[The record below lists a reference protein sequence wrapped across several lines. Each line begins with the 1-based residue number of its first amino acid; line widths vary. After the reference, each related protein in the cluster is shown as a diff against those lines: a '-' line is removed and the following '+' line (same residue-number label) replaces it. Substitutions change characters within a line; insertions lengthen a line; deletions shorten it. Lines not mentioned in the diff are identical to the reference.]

1 MNKEEKHELRFCDF
15 KTIILAI
22 LVSFLI
28 NPALGVVSDAPDL
41 LVDHTLSLPEIWTL
55 ESGQVPASS
64 TVVVKVAAQEPNQ
77 PRVPIDVVLALDSS
91 GSMNQSDSG
100 NIRVEAA
107 RNLVN
112 MMNPAIDKIGVVIW
126 NDTIVFTQ
134 PLTNDFGKISD
145 QLGMAST
152 PLGGTCMGEALN
164 TSISLLSQDTGN
176 ATKVIVFLSDGKQES
191 CSINEM
197 PCGSGLGARNAN
209 ILIYTIG
216 LGSSADEDALKCI
229 SSATGASY
237 YYAQNSEALV
247 PIFGGISQTISNIT
261 AKDAVLRYSMPS
273 QLQIVPKSA
282 TIEPH
287 VSDDSGNTIL
297 TWNIGAMEKNKPWQ
311 VSFGVSSKDPGL
323 FSLGIGPNSKVT
335 YTQQNGTTSNAEI
348 PAKGLQVKIPGA
360 FPLSGFGIGGSV
372 IDPQTN
378 VTVTKEIVSNQD
390 GTCPAVNL
398 AVAMPYTPYNIDLVF
413 ALDTSGS
420 MWQTYVPGTNES
432 QVTWMTSE
440 VENALNGNS
449 AFKNVRVAVVTWD
462 DKTGITTDFFPG
474 SEWNRLPPLTFN
486 ETNTTIYA
494 PGLEAAVKVLDDHPV
509 IDPYNTRRIIVFVTG
524 LSEFNPGD
532 GLDAA
537 IQDAQRKNY
546 TVYTVGIGINKGD
559 IKSKYE
565 YATLNKMATGT
576 GGKAEFDI
584 QSIKQLQN
592 VIQNIYADLA
602 LKPVAKDVVVTD
614 TLYPYLRILGTSE
627 PSSTTILP
635 QNPDGTTT
643 LVWRVGDM
651 LRGGNGVKKI
661 TINTALQLDKLPVD
675 VTSNKTS
682 VSYKVDETTPV
693 SAVAYT
699 WFTEE
704 KRTLGITEGKLS
716 ISCGTPCAVC
726 PTTET
731 SQPIAPVS
739 SGENLSAIKSQ
750 PGFEALL
757 AAIGL
762 FAAGLY
768 MRRKT

>member
-1 MNKEEKHELRFCDF
+1 MNKKEEHVLHFCDF
-15 KTIILAI
+15 RTVFLAI

-28 NPALGVVSDAPDL
+28 YPALGVVSDAPDL
-41 LVDHTLSLPEIWTL
+41 LVDHTLSLPEIWSL

-64 TVVVKVAAQEPNQ
+64 TVVVKVVAQEPNQ

-107 RNLVN
+107 KNLVN

-126 NDTIVFTQ
+126 NDTVVFSQ
-134 PLTNDFGKISD
+134 PLTNDFGKIGN

-176 ATKVIVFLSDGKQES
+176 VSKIIIFLSDGREES
-191 CSINEM
+191 CSINET
-197 PCGSGLGARNAN
+197 PCGSGLTARNAN

-216 LGSSADEDALKCI
+216 LGSFADEDALKCI

-247 PIFGGISQTISNIT
+247 PIFSGISRTISNIT

-273 QLQIVPKSA
+273 QLQIVPGSA
-282 TIEPH
+282 TLDPH
-287 VSDDSGNTIL
+287 VTVDSGNTIL
-297 TWNIGAMEKNKPWQ
+297 TWNIGALEKNKPWQ
-311 VSFGVSSKDPGL
+311 VSFGVSSKDPGV
-323 FSLGIGPNSKVT
+323 FSLGIGPSSEVT
-335 YTQQNGTTSNAEI
+335 YTQQNGTASNAAI
-348 PAKGLQVKIPGA
+348 PAKDLQVKMPGA
-360 FPLSGFGIGGSV
+360 FPLSGFGIGGSM
-372 IDPQTN
+372 IDPKTN
-378 VTVTKEIVSNQD
+378 VTVTKEVVSNQD

-398 AVAMPYTPYNIDLVF
+398 AIAMPYTPYNIDLVF

-462 DKTGITTDFFPG
+462 DKPGFVTDLLPG
-474 SEWNRLPPLTFN
+474 SEWSRLPPLTFN

-494 PGLEAAVKVLDDHPV
+494 PGLEAAVKVLDEHPV
-509 IDPYNTRRIIVFVTG
+509 LDPYNTRRIIVFVTG

-537 IQDAQRKNY
+537 IHDAQGKNY
-546 TVYTVGIGINKGD
+546 TVYTVGIGISKDD

-565 YATLNKMATGT
+565 YATLNRMAVET

-614 TLYPYLRILGTSE
+614 TLYPYLRIVGTSE
-627 PSSTTILP
+627 PSTTTVLP
-635 QNPDGTTT
+635 PNADGTTT

-651 LRGGNGVKKI
+651 LRGADGVKRI

-675 VTSNKTS
+675 VTNNRTE
-682 VSYKVDETTPV
+682 VSYKIDGTTQA
-693 SAVAYT
+693 SAVDYT

-704 KRTLGITEGKLS
+704 KRSVGIPEGKLS

-726 PTTET
+726 PKVET
-731 SQPIAPVS
+731 SQPITPAKS
-739 SGENLSAIKSQ
+739 EENVSAIKSQ
-750 PGFEALL
+750 PGFEALI

>member
-1 MNKEEKHELRFCDF
+1 MNKKEEHELHFCKF
-15 KTIILAI
+15 NIILLAI
-22 LVSFLI
+22 LVNFLI
-28 NPALGVVSDAPDL
+28 CPALGVVSDKPNL

-55 ESGQVPASS
+55 EAGQEPASS
-64 TVVVKVAAQEPNQ
+64 TVMVKVIAQEPNQ
-77 PRVPIDVVLALDSS
+77 PRVPIDVILALDSS

-107 RNLVN
+107 KNLVG
-112 MMNPAIDKIGVVIW
+112 MMNPAIDKVGVVIW
-126 NDTIVFTQ
+126 NDTIVFSQ
-134 PLTNDFGKISD
+134 PLTDNFGKIGDLLS
-145 QLGMAST
+145 MAST

-176 ATKVIVFLSDGKQES
+176 ASKVIIFLSDGKEES
-191 CSINEM
+191 CSVNEM
-197 PCGSGLGARNAN
+197 PCGSGLAAKNAN

-216 LGSSADEDALKCI
+216 LGSSADENALKCI

-237 YYAQNSEALV
+237 HYAQNSEALV
-247 PIFGGISQTISNIT
+247 PIFGGISRTISNIT

-287 VSDDSGNTIL
+287 VSVDSGNTIL

-311 VSFGVSSKDPGL
+311 VSFGVSSKDPGV
-323 FSLGIGPNSKVT
+323 FSLGISPSSEVT
-335 YTQQNGTTSNAEI
+335 YTQQNGTASNAAI
-348 PAKGLQVKIPGA
+348 PAKELQVKMPGA
-360 FPLSGFGIGGSV
+360 FPLSGFGIGGSM
-372 IDPQTN
+372 IDPKTN
-378 VTVTKEIVSNQD
+378 VTVTKEVVSNQD

-398 AVAMPYTPYNIDLVF
+398 AVAMPNTPYNIDLVF

-432 QVTWMTSE
+432 QVTWMTSK
-440 VENALNGNS
+440 VENALNANS
-449 AFKNVRVAVVTWD
+449 AFNNVRVAVVTWD
-462 DKTGITTDFFPG
+462 DKPGIITDLLPG
-474 SEWNRLPPLTFN
+474 SEWSRLPPLTFN

-494 PGLEAAVKVLDDHPV
+494 PGLEAAIKVLDANPV
-509 IDPYNTRRIIVFVTG
+509 LDPYNTRRIIVFVTG

-537 IQDAQRKNY
+537 IQDAKSKNY
-546 TVYTVGIGINKGD
+546 TVYTAGIDINKDD

-565 YATLNKMATGT
+565 YAILNKMAVET
-576 GGKAEFDI
+576 GGKAEFNIGSI
-584 QSIKQLQN
+584 QELQN
-592 VIQNIYADLA
+592 LIQKIYADLV
-602 LKPVAKDVVVTD
+602 LKPVANDVVVTD
-614 TLYPYLRILGTSE
+614 TLYPYLRIVGTSE
-627 PSSTTILP
+627 PSTNTVLS

-651 LRGGNGVKKI
+651 LRGADGVKKI

-675 VTSNKTS
+675 VTGNRTP
-682 VSYKVDETTPV
+682 VRYEIDGTTPA
-693 SAVAYT
+693 SAVTYA
-699 WFTEE
+699 WFTKE
-704 KRTLGITEGKLS
+704 KRSIGIPEGKLS

-726 PTTET
+726 PTVEP
-731 SQPIAPVS
+731 SQPIAPAK
-739 SGENLSAIKSQ
+739 SGENISAIKSQ